1 MSQSYER
8 INNNG
13 LKVTLNP
20 RNLAKYENF
29 KKKDKSASE
38 LDHINMEVQEVLPLL
53 VQMNDFI
60 KLHQ

>member
-1 MSQSYER
+1 
-8 INNNG
+8 
-13 LKVTLNP
+13 LNP

-29 KKKDKSASE
+29 KKKDKSLNE

-60 KLHQ
+60 KLH